1 MKNPY
6 KNKARRR
13 CFKCIKKKNLTPD
26 YIPAKG
32 EEIILRENANL
43 STGGTAA
50 DCTGII
56 HPDNIEI
63 AVKAAKAIGIDIAGV
78 DIVTEDISK
87 PIWEN
92 GGAIVKLIQHQV

>member
-6 KNKARRR
+6 KIKLGKLL
-13 CFKCIKKKNLTPD
+13 KCIKKKNLTP
-26 YIPAKG
+26 IIAAKG

-56 HPDNIEI
+56 HR
-63 AVKAAKAIGIDIAGV
+63 
-78 DIVTEDISK
+78 TTSK
-87 PIWEN
+87 
-92 GGAIVKLIQHQV
+92 LL